1 VKELVFPRLLL
12 PAADRA
18 GDTGGFHDDGVW
30 EPLGTHVERSLRL
43 AHAHRHALG
52 LGPESRF
59 AVLAGASRHYVNL
72 WHAALLGGGVL
83 NPVNSRLAPPE
94 IAFILR
100 DSSSEVCYVDRT
112 FAPVVESL
120 RAQLP
125 DLRQVILVEPDDAH
139 PVPCDTTYDEVAAAG
154 DPTWARREPE
164 EDDLVMCM
172 YTGGTTGL
180 PKGVLHTQRT
190 MTLNVYRMAQMF
202 GYFQRR
208 IRYLNA
214 TPMFHVGGSMGTM
227 GTPAGGGVVVV
238 QRVFDPAGAVELIE
252 RHGIDTTGLVPTMVN
267 LILSSPAFSP
277 ERLRT
282 LRTLGYGASPMPSG
296 VLDRVLAE
304 LPWVDVQQTYGMT
317 EAAAVL
323 TCLSPDDH
331 RAGGPRLRSAGRAMP
346 GVALMIADD
355 DGNPLPD
362 GEVGEVCARAG
373 SFMVGYLNRPEE
385 TAAVFRDGWYR
396 TGDVGLLDTEGY
408 LTLVDRAKDMIVT
421 GAENVY
427 STEVESALSSHPAV
441 LEVAVIGIP
450 SAQWG
455 EQVHAVV
462 AVRPGTAVTEAELI
476 AHCRNLIAGFKVP
489 KSVELRDEPLPKSG
503 AMKILKRELRA
514 PYWEGRDRRID

>member
-1 VKELVFPRLLL
+1 
-12 PAADRA
+12 
-18 GDTGGFHDDGVW
+18 
-30 EPLGTHVERSLRL
+30 
-43 AHAHRHALG
+43 
-52 LGPESRF
+52 
-59 AVLAGASRHYVNL
+59 
-72 WHAALLGGGVL
+72 
-83 NPVNSRLAPPE
+83 
-94 IAFILR
+94 
-100 DSSSEVCYVDRT
+100 
-112 FAPVVESL
+112 
-120 RAQLP
+120 
-125 DLRQVILVEPDDAH
+125 
-139 PVPCDTTYDEVAAAG
+139 
-154 DPTWARREPE
+154 
-164 EDDLVMCM
+164 
-172 YTGGTTGL
+172 
-180 PKGVLHTQRT
+180 
-190 MTLNVYRMAQMF
+190 
-202 GYFQRR
+202 
-208 IRYLNA
+208 
-214 TPMFHVGGSMGTM
+214 
-227 GTPAGGGVVVV
+227 
-238 QRVFDPAGAVELIE
+238 
-252 RHGIDTTGLVPTMVN
+252 
-267 LILSSPAFSP
+267 
-277 ERLRT
+277 
-282 LRTLGYGASPMPSG
+282 
-296 VLDRVLAE
+296 
-304 LPWVDVQQTYGMT
+304 
-317 EAAAVL
+317 
-323 TCLSPDDH
+323 
-331 RAGGPRLRSAGRAMP
+331 MP